1 MNKKFLSLAVV
12 PMLLAG
18 CADNINSDYYSVN
31 QTGKVSTV
39 SQCTVLSVRAVKVNS
54 DSDAGTLIGGI
65 AGGIGSFFIQLGA
78 GRLFDKFAGTFIYP
92 GAEEPAVISADNI
105 SKAIEHVNNPAIAEL
120 TRGATTN
127 ETTQLMLDKIQDIG
141 GQIVDAPI
149 TMFGLDGKPA
159 AYMIVFSLCAVAY
172 LVAWAIMKSLVPR
185 YKKIEI

>member
-65 AGGIGSFFIQLGA
+65 ADGVAGSTIGGDSTAHALGA
-78 GRLFDKFAGTFIYP
+78 VGGALLGGLAGSAVEKGVNAQTGLEYIVKLDNGQVLSVTQGTEQALGVGQRCLVLFGSTTRI
-92 GAEEPAVISADNI
+92 
-105 SKAIEHVNNPAIAEL
+105 IA
-120 TRGATTN
+120 
-127 ETTQLMLDKIQDIG
+127 Q
-141 GQIVDAPI
+141 
-149 TMFGLDGKPA
+149 
-159 AYMIVFSLCAVAY
+159 
-172 LVAWAIMKSLVPR
+172 
-185 YKKIEI
+185 